1 MGWVKPSALLLALYG
16 AYVSSSVNSY
26 QLPKSPSASSVIPGL
41 RDQRAGGVEG
51 TALRKDPL
59 TQPWWRQDD
68 PVDVAKR
75 EAWFKES
82 SC

>member
-1 MGWVKPSALLLALYG
+1 M
-16 AYVSSSVNSY
+16 
-26 QLPKSPSASSVIPGL
+26 IPGL